1 MSAPPELGCWGAVW
15 NGTPFTS
22 AQLRLRPLAES
33 DLPHLVELASDNEVA
48 GWTAAI
54 PHPFSEADGRAYLE
68 RAGAE
73 SRIVLALE
81 TGAAREFIGCLRI
94 DITEGVGD
102 IGYWIGRPYWGR
114 GFGGEALKR
123 ATRFAFEDLNVDAL
137 DAEVMVGNA
146 ASERVLEKAGYAK
159 TSETV
164 GATGRCDGVPVVQ
177 YRLDRAGWAERQAAK
192 PTLLVVA
199 VAMVDPDGRVLMAKR
214 PEGKKMAG
222 LWEFPGGKVD
232 EGESP
237 EAALIRE
244 LKEELDVDTRESC
257 LAAYTFASHEYEDFR
272 LLMPLYVCRVWKG
285 TPQAQEGQEL
295 AWVRPQRMRDYPMP
309 PADEPLIALLCDLL

>member
-1 MSAPPELGCWGAVW
+1 MSVPSELGCWGAVW

-48 GWTAAI
+48 RWTAAI
-54 PHPFSEADGRAYLE
+54 PYPFLEAEGRAYLE

-73 SRIVLALE
+73 NHIVLTLE
-81 TGAAREFIGCLRI
+81 TCAAREFVGCLCI

-102 IGYWIGRPYWGR
+102 IGYWIGRSYRGR

-137 DAEVMVGNA
+137 DVEVMVGNVV
-146 ASERVLEKAGYAK
+146 SERILEKAGYAK
-159 TSETV
+159 TGETV
-164 GATGRCDGVPVVQ
+164 GVTSRCDGVPVVQ
-177 YRLDRAGWAERQAAK
+177 YRLDRVGWAAQQAAK